1 MSQHP
6 QSSSNETDFSFAAA
20 VPAAINDTPGSVES
34 GGGGTTSYRVPGSG
48 ASTNSF
54 TVVSNTGSHRGSA
67 RRSTSTRSH
76 RSGRSSTAV
85 VRDSSGF
92 GPSDVVAR
100 VGEVCRSA
108 TSSKRKSSGSA
119 SRNESEARLQRQLQH
134 SNEKLDRSEQ
144 ARTELEGRLNLDQ
157 DALNHRD
164 QMINNVECRG
174 LFTSTSRRISGTCQ
188 YRDGI
193 HEKFAYRS
201 IQHAG

>member
-76 RSGRSSTAV
+76 RS
-85 VRDSSGF
+85 
-92 GPSDVVAR
+92 
-100 VGEVCRSA
+100 
-108 TSSKRKSSGSA
+108 
-119 SRNESEARLQRQLQH
+119 
-134 SNEKLDRSEQ
+134 
-144 ARTELEGRLNLDQ
+144 ARTELEGRLDV
-157 DALNHRD
+157 HRLLWLGI
-164 QMINNVECRG
+164 QVASVRR
-174 LFTSTSRRISGTCQ
+174 TWSRRTRCGPHYPGEHGDEGTIPC
-188 YRDGI
+188 RIGKCSSSDS
-193 HEKFAYRS
+193 RTT
-201 IQHAG
+201 